1 MPKPPRDPSLGLST
15 RNPARVAEATGLLRR
30 MSSTKA
36 MKQIAGKF
44 EISER
49 EAWRVIS
56 DARKLIAAEADK
68 ERPQIR
74 AMETVRLLR
83 IAESAEAMA
92 RKARRQGEFIAASA
106 SHRTVIAASREIGRL
121 NGAYAPDKVEVT
133 HGAEPELVL
142 QIDAILAILTD
153 AGRAAMDVVMGEI
166 ERAKADGRLKLEL
179 DDGAGETLVAMS

>member
-1 MPKPPRDPSLGLST
+1 MGSNGGCSIS
-15 RNPARVAEATGLLRR
+15 RR
-30 MSSTKA
+30 KDGTNSSTLKNVSGA
-36 MKQIAGKF
+36 FCI
-44 EISER
+44 ELT
-49 EAWRVIS
+49 
-56 DARKLIAAEADK
+56 DEADK

-142 QIDAILAILTD
+142 QIDAILGILDD
-153 AGRAAMDVVMGEI
+153 AGRAALDVVMQEI

-179 DDGAGETLVAMS
+179 DDGAGETLAVMS